1 MAKHQARNFRFKFL
15 LAMLIGILIGGLCS
29 FAYYHFEIVPR
40 KQQEVE
46 KIRQKYEAELVVQ
59 RAQAQRYKN
68 AAKKD
73 NSQETAYQKEVST
86 TEGKTFEQQLENKG
100 FVGSALIIKNGQII
114 LNKGFGYAD
123 ANQGRKNGPQTLFQ
137 IGSIQKGLT
146 AALLM
151 KLVEQGKVKLSD
163 PVGKYLSGIRT
174 GNQVTLRM
182 MLDMRSG
189 FRLSTLQ
196 NQVLSDDGIVRWS
209 IENMQYYPQ
218 EYSYQPVNFALL
230 AGVIEKVSGKS
241 YNELVQK
248 EIINKIGL
256 YNTGFMPGLLKE
268 PNRAISYT
276 GSGEKAV
283 YTNPYTQSEVGYNRE
298 LGTGNIYATTG
309 DLFKMLNGID
319 QGQVF
324 KKSNLAKLRDLGDG
338 QYTAGVYNYDTYT
351 MSQGVVGAQAATT
364 AIDNSGKNAVVL
376 MSNNILQG
384 MVLHNYAQPFLETIM
399 KTN

>member
-1 MAKHQARNFRFKFL
+1 
-15 LAMLIGILIGGLCS
+15 
-29 FAYYHFEIVPR
+29 
-40 KQQEVE
+40 
-46 KIRQKYEAELVVQ
+46 
-59 RAQAQRYKN
+59 
-68 AAKKD
+68 
-73 NSQETAYQKEVST
+73 
-86 TEGKTFEQQLENKG
+86 
-100 FVGSALIIKNGQII
+100 
-114 LNKGFGYAD
+114 
-123 ANQGRKNGPQTLFQ
+123 
-137 IGSIQKGLT
+137 
-146 AALLM
+146 
-151 KLVEQGKVKLSD
+151 
-163 PVGKYLSGIRT
+163 
-174 GNQVTLRM
+174 
-182 MLDMRSG
+182 
-189 FRLSTLQ
+189 
-196 NQVLSDDGIVRWS
+196 
-209 IENMQYYPQ
+209 
-218 EYSYQPVNFALL
+218 
-230 AGVIEKVSGKS
+230 
-241 YNELVQK
+241 
-248 EIINKIGL
+248 
-256 YNTGFMPGLLKE
+256 MPGLLKE

-324 KKSNLAKLRDLGDG
+324 KKSNLAKLRDRGDG